1 MNKGL
6 IEYKENIFSKIR
18 RFILKIFK
26 KKENAPSSKRDTMT
40 LEQYEE
46 EKREILELY
55 KKIKENQIDIMEISQ
70 DKALKIN
77 ELYKAEIKIK
87 NKRLEQITTERKIS
101 EYNTNKYR
109 DEIEKYKKMLEKH
122 VS

>member
-1 MNKGL
+1 MNKWL
-6 IEYKENIFSKIR
+6 IEYKENIFNKIR
-18 RFILKIFK
+18 KFILNLFK
-26 KKENAPSSKRDTMT
+26 KKDVVQSPRKDTIT

-46 EKREILELY
+46 EKKEIWELY

-87 NKRLEQITTERKIS
+87 NERLEQITTERKIS